1 MIKREKEI
9 INVFPFSLFPFYFFL
24 FTFSFSASPH
34 SFGYFSTTCFIGGN
48 VLKNA

>member
-24 FTFSFSASPH
+24 FPSPH